1 MIQIF
6 ILSQYNDYFGTD
18 EYYYQNYIDQFG
30 DRIDDQTDEKLQ
42 NEEQR
47 IAALYTEL
55 ETTENSVTAYKL
67 QQELECEGGFQRY
80 ADRVRELR
88 EDGRSPLL
96 LKDAQYTLLFTN
108 TPLSRSWVILLCMSF
123 AFLVISVFYR
133 EKATHMEL
141 LQKSSLFGRRKLFYF
156 KFLTLLLYFIP
167 FCLLGAV
174 LRLIWSSSHYRL
186 TGTLPPTAW
195 KFSEKPGLPAPS
207 VPFFSLEPFCSASS

>member
-1 MIQIF
+1 MVLFLACIMIQIF

-167 FCLLGAV
+167 FWLL
-174 LRLIWSSSHYRL
+174 LHISRRCSSAADMEQQPL
-186 TGTLPPTAW
+186 
-195 KFSEKPGLPAPS
+195 
-207 VPFFSLEPFCSASS
+207 SA

>member
-80 ADRVRELR
+80 ADRVPGELR

-123 AFLVISVFYR
+123 AFLVISGFLQRKGNPYGIITKIQPFR
-133 EKATHMEL
+133 QEKTF
-141 LQKSSLFGRRKLFYF
+141 LF
-156 KFLTLLLYFIP
+156 
-167 FCLLGAV
+167 
-174 LRLIWSSSHYRL
+174 
-186 TGTLPPTAW
+186 
-195 KFSEKPGLPAPS
+195 
-207 VPFFSLEPFCSASS
+207 

>member
-1 MIQIF
+1 MNIIIRI
-6 ILSQYNDYFGTD
+6 ILISLA
-18 EYYYQNYIDQFG
+18 

-88 EDGRSPLL
+88 EDVRSPLL

-123 AFLVISVFYR
+123 AFLVISVFT
-133 EKATHMEL
+133 EKRQPIWNYYKNPAFSAGEN
-141 LQKSSLFGRRKLFYF
+141 F
-156 KFLTLLLYFIP
+156 FILS
-167 FCLLGAV
+167 F
-174 LRLIWSSSHYRL
+174 
-186 TGTLPPTAW
+186 
-195 KFSEKPGLPAPS
+195 
-207 VPFFSLEPFCSASS
+207 